1 MASDQDDFGLDMTAT
16 GNQAINEAGKSSR
29 LHVVIAGAGIGGLVA
44 ALALLRRGVRVTV
57 LEQAAQLGEVG
68 AGLQLSAN
76 GTRIL
81 HLLGLGDALA
91 RIAARPARKIVRLW
105 NTGQT
110 WNLFDLGAE
119 SVERFGYPYF
129 TVYRPDLHRIL
140 AEAVTRLDAQAIV
153 LGEKCVGIHQEAH
166 EAVVE
171 TASGK
176 RYRADVVVGADG
188 VHSQVRAALF
198 GDDNPRYS
206 GIIAWR
212 GVIPAAT
219 LPAHLREPSGVNWVG
234 PGAHVVHYPLR
245 GGQFVNFVG
254 AVERGDWGVES
265 WTQRGSV
272 EECLR
277 DFEHWHAD
285 VRTLV
290 SAIETPY
297 KWALMVRDP
306 MPNWTRGR
314 VTLLG
319 DACHPTLPFLAQGA
333 VMAIE
338 DGYVLA
344 RCLEKWSTEPEVALQ
359 HYQRAR
365 IDRTARM
372 VRGSAENARRFH
384 NPALAHAEGAANYV
398 ANEWNETRVRERY
411 EWLFEYNADTVEI

>member
-1 MASDQDDFGLDMTAT
+1 MTGT
-16 GNQAINEAGKSSR
+16 SIKTINEACGKR
-29 LHVVIAGAGIGGLVA
+29 GLHVVIAGAGIGGLTA

-81 HLLGLGDALA
+81 HLLGVGEALA
-91 RIAARPARKIVRLW
+91 QIAARPERKIVRLW

-119 SVERFGYPYF
+119 SVERFGYPYY
-129 TVYRPDLHRIL
+129 TVYRADLHRIL
-140 AEAVTRLDAQAIV
+140 AEAVIRLDSRAIV
-153 LGEKCVGIHQEAH
+153 LGEKCVDVRQDVHGAI
-166 EAVVE
+166 VE
-171 TASGK
+171 TASGGQ
-176 RYRADVVVGADG
+176 YRADIVVGADG
-188 VHSQVRAALF
+188 VHSRVRGALF
-198 GDDNPRYS
+198 GDDHPRYS

-212 GVIPAAT
+212 GVIPAAS
-219 LPAHLREPSGVNWVG
+219 LPDHLREPYGVNWVG

-245 GGQFVNFVG
+245 GGQLVNFVG
-254 AVERGDWGVES
+254 AVERTDWEVES

-272 EECLR
+272 EECLG
-277 DFEHWHAD
+277 DFEHWHPD

-290 SAIETPY
+290 SAIETPF

-306 MPNWTRGR
+306 MNNWTRGR

-344 RCLEKWSTEPEVALQ
+344 RCLSLWAADPDAALQ

-365 IDRTARM
+365 IDRTARV
-372 VRGSAENARRFH
+372 VRGSADNAARFH
-384 NPALAHAEGAANYV
+384 NPALANAEGAANYV
-398 ANEWNETRVRERY
+398 ANEWNEARVRDRY
-411 EWLFEYNADTVEI
+411 EWMFEYDAEAVAL